1 MTKELP
7 QYVSPLLMIRM
18 ALPNE
23 LKEYITLI
31 YAEYGKVKGLM
42 TEVVEPELKDVVM
55 TKKRFQT
62 MIEEVVI
69 RLDMNYLD
77 SIIYLCEKYTIEP
90 EDCKKY
96 ISPVIKGK
104 LEADAKRLRY
114 IQQDDS
120 VLPID

>member
-1 MTKELP
+1 
-7 QYVSPLLMIRM
+7 VWPLLMTMRD
-18 ALPNE
+18 LRNE
-23 LKEYITLI
+23 LKEYIILI
-31 YAEYGKVKGLM
+31 YAEYGKAKGLM
-42 TEVVEPELKDVVM
+42 TEIIEPELKDVVM

-62 MIEEVVI
+62 MIEDVVL

-120 VLPID
+120 VLPIE